1 VFTLE
6 ERPLRRAYEA
16 EKAKHAEAA
25 AAAVEAERLRVESEA
40 DAERRRV
47 ESQKLLERLLAEQRR
62 KLEGQSERLG
72 ADALHAERLQKE
84 RLERELTKHAAELKA
99 AKAEL
104 QALKLAAA
112 ANQREAQA
120 TLEKMREKAEAAQ
133 RSLESESN
141 RIRKELSATSSRLAA
156 EKEGRQGAEAKATAE
171 EKGRLAAEKELA
183 AVLAKAQWN
192 AACAE
197 KAEAAH
203 VATIKAL
210 KEELKE
216 ELKAAQKDKSP
227 RHARP
232 PKERGRGSRSLPGH
246 ASTRR
251 WWRIC
256 WPRGCCSRP
265 GTAACRL
272 PVGMRSTS
280 SGPGWWWAWTT
291 EPACPGPD
299 QQPRARQGGAQ
310 CPAIAPATFPPC
322 GDTRYQ
328 VP

>member
-1 VFTLE
+1 MITDWPLIGLWPSYVFTLE

-47 ESQKLLERLLAEQRR
+47 ENQKLLERLLAEQRR

-120 TLEKMREKAEAAQ
+120 TLEKMREEAEAAQ
-133 RSLESESN
+133 RGLESESN

-232 PKERGRGSRSLPGH
+232 PKERGRGSRSLPGGFDFEEGPF
-246 ASTRR
+246 APPVSVQLA
-251 WWRIC
+251 
-256 WPRGCCSRP
+256 
-265 GTAACRL
+265 TALRKNAGKVLDLFRDWDTDGDGQ
-272 PVGMRSTS
+272 V
-280 SGPGWWWAWTT
+280 
-291 EPACPGPD
+291 
-299 QQPRARQGGAQ
+299 QPRR
-310 CPAIAPATFPPC
+310 APLI
-322 GDTRYQ
+322 YH
-328 VP
+328 